1 MHSPAAKEACRVTE
15 CHQQSGEVTGLLLEP
30 HAPHAQALVQRAHAL
45 DGGPVALSRPG
56 AEQPEKARGGS
67 AQPGR

>member
-1 MHSPAAKEACRVTE
+1 MTE

-56 AEQPEKARGGS
+56 AELSRNGQ
-67 AQPGR
+67 GRNTHQGL